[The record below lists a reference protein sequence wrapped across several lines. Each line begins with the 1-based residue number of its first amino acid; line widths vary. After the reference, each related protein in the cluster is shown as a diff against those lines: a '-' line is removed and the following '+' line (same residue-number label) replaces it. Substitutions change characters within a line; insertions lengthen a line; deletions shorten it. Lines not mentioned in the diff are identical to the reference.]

1 MARCA
6 PVVAQAVIIPSLR
19 IQRRSWRDMRRSP
32 SRHGA
37 NSADP
42 RPLPAQAAPIVAQTR
57 RSPSPPGAGSADPPS
72 PPGAER
78 AGPGPLPAQ
87 AAPVPH
93 PFPARGAPIPVP
105 SRRRQRRSPVPS
117 RRRPRWSWRMVRRSP
132 PPPAPEAPI
141 PVQLPGRR
149 QRRSRSGVCR
159 FPPPTPVQGA
169 PFPVQT
175 VRSIAAR
182 PSAPHPRPMQ
192 SAPRSPSDPL
202 CRVLNGFL
210 FNSLLIHS
218 FWFLFNSTPFLF
230 SRCSSRQ

>member
-105 SRRRQRRSPVPS
+105 SRRRQRRS
-117 RRRPRWSWRMVRRSP
+117 
-132 PPPAPEAPI
+132 
-141 PVQLPGRR
+141 
-149 QRRSRSGVCR
+149 RSGVCR

-230 SRCSSRQ
+230 SLCSSRQ